1 MESFVN
7 YPWELGTVLL
17 IVLAFALD
25 FGRLV
30 AVHLQIEQV
39 PQRKEQMGTIRD
51 GLFVLLSLL
60 LGFTLTLAAARY
72 VERRSL
78 LIEEAV
84 SIETTYLRANTLPPP
99 YREHSRELLQEY
111 VDSRFEL
118 NNAHG
123 NQMLLE
129 NALKHSRD
137 LQEKLWSDA
146 AAVAQTDRTA
156 ITAAY
161 INH

>member
-25 FGRLV
+25 LGRLV
-30 AVHLQIEQV
+30 AVRLQIEQV

-84 SIETTYLRANTLPPP
+84 SIETTYLRANTLPPHTVNI
-99 YREHSRELLQEY
+99 RESCSRNTWIPVSNLTMHTGIKCY
-111 VDSRFEL
+111 WR
-118 NNAHG
+118 
-123 NQMLLE
+123 M
-129 NALKHSRD
+129 R
-137 LQEKLWSDA
+137 
-146 AAVAQTDRTA
+146 
-156 ITAAY
+156 
-161 INH
+161 